1 VSIEYMI
8 SILIRLC
15 CCVARA
21 SLINKI
27 SKWRVFDL
35 CSVLLIEMWVAAR
48 LHVPTRIAANGAW
61 APNEHSP
68 PSDHRHFDAAQGSLL
83 LGNWRDANDELENI
97 SPAGHAHPDVLAV
110 RWAVYT
116 RAGRPPRHGPL
127 RWHADWSSYYDASS
141 RAKAGAVPT
150 EDERPGASAAHA
162 LLLPSAE
169 PLRRPRR
176 DLLEGFAALQP

>member
-1 VSIEYMI
+1 M
-8 SILIRLC
+8 
-15 CCVARA
+15 
-21 SLINKI
+21 N
-27 SKWRVFDL
+27 
-35 CSVLLIEMWVAAR
+35 
-48 LHVPTRIAANGAW
+48 P
-61 APNEHSP
+61 SP
-68 PSDHRHFDAAQGSLL
+68 PSDHRHLDAAQGSLL

-116 RAGRPPRHGPL
+116 RAGRPPRRGPL

-162 LLLPSAE
+162 LLLPTAE
-169 PLRRPRR
+169 RFADHAAICWR
-176 DLLEGFAALQP
+176 DLPPCSHSSTAARLKDSSYRLCLRGTWVSVFMGRCAFNSHTHPNALSTQSTQGQGLRAWRLGCSLA